1 MFECTH
7 LLELCLYLLE
17 SSIVVMII
25 RNVNILVQGLV
36 YTCLKTCMYTCV
48 QPTHQLEHTHTL
60 SLSLCLSVSLY
71 IFTLYYICTHCTM
84 IGHDDDSWCNACI
97 AGSLTVDVVYGCS
110 SYSHGIKYSDWF
122 VSIGYSVTYY
132 WSVCLAKMLT
142 SFYYHHSL
150 SLSLNVS
157 IYSVCVCSICDH
169 IEIWD
174 RNTR

>member
-1 MFECTH
+1 MCIQCSSLSLLSLSLSLSLFLSLYIYVCVNSYMYMYTSPSVGRALPGHFLMSHEMSLVMFECTH

-60 SLSLCLSVSLY
+60 TLSLCLSVSLY

-84 IGHDDDSWCNACI
+84 IGHDDNS
-97 AGSLTVDVVYGCS
+97 
-110 SYSHGIKYSDWF
+110 
-122 VSIGYSVTYY
+122 
-132 WSVCLAKMLT
+132 
-142 SFYYHHSL
+142 
-150 SLSLNVS
+150 
-157 IYSVCVCSICDH
+157 
-169 IEIWD
+169 
-174 RNTR
+174 